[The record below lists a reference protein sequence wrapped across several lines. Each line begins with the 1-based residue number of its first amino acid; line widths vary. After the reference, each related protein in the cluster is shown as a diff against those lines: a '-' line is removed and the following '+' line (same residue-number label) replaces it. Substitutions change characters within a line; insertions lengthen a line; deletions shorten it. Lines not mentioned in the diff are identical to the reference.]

1 MVTVSNGKMLLLPC
15 FSNKLTYS
23 GFSENPVDDPDEED
37 DRGHWGSKAEFI
49 LSCVGF
55 SVRPFFNYKFFI
67 GDFAPYR
74 FNSYQVLNQRDM
86 KPLRGA

>member
-1 MVTVSNGKMLLLPC
+1 MSNGKMLLLPC

-23 GFSENPVDDPDEED
+23 GFSENPVDDPDEDD

-55 SVRPFFNYKFFI
+55 SVRPFFNYT
-67 GDFAPYR
+67 
-74 FNSYQVLNQRDM
+74 QLVLVI
-86 KPLRGA
+86 PLESFQPA